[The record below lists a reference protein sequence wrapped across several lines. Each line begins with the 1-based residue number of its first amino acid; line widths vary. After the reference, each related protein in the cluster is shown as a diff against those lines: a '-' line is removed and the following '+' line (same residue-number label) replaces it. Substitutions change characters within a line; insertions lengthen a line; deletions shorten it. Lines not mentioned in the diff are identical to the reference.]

1 MHRARGQDPP
11 RADQRSSSGGRMTS
25 QLLAQLAIFVISAFL
40 GFELI
45 SRVPNLLHTPLMSA
59 TNAIHGI
66 VLVGAIIAL
75 ASASDG
81 FTATVGLIAVVFGAM
96 NVVGGFWVT
105 TRMLGMFG
113 PPKKRV
119 KKREEWPLQV
129 APFLA
134 YLAAAALF
142 IYGIRRLRTPETAR
156 SGNTLAAV
164 GMVIAL
170 VATIFVADIDR
181 VLGALEIG
189 AGVLVGS
196 MIGAVAAQRVQ
207 MTAMPQMVAAFNG
220 VGGAAAALVAVSEF
234 YRVEALG
241 VVQETLV
248 SAITVLLSVIIG
260 TISFSGS
267 IIAFVK
273 LQELALGGSVTFPL
287 QQVVNALIALSILLL
302 SANIVAD
309 GAILPFLSPLAS
321 LYVILGAALLLGV
334 LFVIP
339 IGGAGMSIVISLLN
353 AFTGLAA
360 AASGFVL
367 SNYALIISGTLV
379 GASGTILTRLM
390 SGALGRP
397 LGKIIF
403 AGIAASGTSS
413 GGQQQDREVNDASA
427 SEVGEYLAD
436 DAEKVIVVPGYGLA
450 VAQAQQAMRDLVE
463 TLESE
468 GKEVLFGI
476 HPVAGRMPG
485 HMNVLLTEVGIPY
498 EKLYDLEDI
507 NPEFEETDAAIIVG
521 ANDVV
526 NPAANDPEQDSPISG
541 MPILNVEAADRVIFI
556 KRSLSPGFAGVDNPL
571 FYDTEKTMMLFSDAK
586 QGLQDLNEA
595 VKNG

>member
-1 MHRARGQDPP
+1 M
-11 RADQRSSSGGRMTS
+11 
-25 QLLAQLAIFVISAFL
+25 
-40 GFELI
+40 
-45 SRVPNLLHTPLMSA
+45 
-59 TNAIHGI
+59 
-66 VLVGAIIAL
+66 
-75 ASASDG
+75 
-81 FTATVGLIAVVFGAM
+81 
-96 NVVGGFWVT
+96 
-105 TRMLGMFG
+105 
-113 PPKKRV
+113 
-119 KKREEWPLQV
+119 QV

-156 SGNTLAAV
+156 SGNTLAAL

-170 VATIFVADIDR
+170 IATIFVADIDK
-181 VLGALEIG
+181 VLSAAEIG

-196 MIGAVAAQRVQ
+196 VLGAVAAQRVH

-220 VGGAAAALVAVSEF
+220 VGGGAAALVAVSEF

-241 VVQETLV
+241 QGQETLF
-248 SAITVLLSVIIG
+248 SAIAVLLSVIIG
-260 TISFSGS
+260 TVSFAGS
-267 IIAFVK
+267 IIAFSK
-273 LQELALGGSVTFPL
+273 LQELALTGSVTFPL
-287 QQVVNALIALSILLL
+287 QQVVNAAIFLGILLL
-302 SANIVAD
+302 SANILAGGLV
-309 GAILPFLSPLAS
+309 LSPLVS
-321 LYVILGAALLLGV
+321 LYLILGASLLLGV
-334 LFVIP
+334 LIVIP
-339 IGGAGMSIVISLLN
+339 LGGADMPIVISQLN

-379 GASGTILTRLM
+379 GASGPILTRLM

-403 AGIAASGTSS
+403 AGIAASG
-413 GGQQQDREVNDASA
+413 GGGSEQQEDREVNDASA
-427 SEVGEYLAD
+427 GEVGEYLAD
-436 DAEKVIVVPGYGLA
+436 EAEKVVIVPGYGLA
-450 VAQAQQAMRDLVE
+450 VAQAQKAMRDLVE

-507 NPEFEETDAAIIVG
+507 NPEFDDADAAIIVG

-526 NPAANDPEQDSPISG
+526 NPSANDPEVESPISG
-541 MPILNVEAADRVIFI
+541 MPVLTVENAEHVIFI

-586 QGLQDLNEA
+586 QGLQDLNET

>member
-1 MHRARGQDPP
+1 
-11 RADQRSSSGGRMTS
+11 
-25 QLLAQLAIFVISAFL
+25 
-40 GFELI
+40 
-45 SRVPNLLHTPLMSA
+45 
-59 TNAIHGI
+59 
-66 VLVGAIIAL
+66 
-75 ASASDG
+75 
-81 FTATVGLIAVVFGAM
+81 
-96 NVVGGFWVT
+96 
-105 TRMLGMFG
+105 
-113 PPKKRV
+113 
-119 KKREEWPLQV
+119 LQV

-134 YLAAAALF
+134 YLVAAALF

-170 VATIFVADIDR
+170 IATVFVADIDN
-181 VLGALEIG
+181 VLSVGEISVGVLIG
-189 AGVLVGS
+189 AV
-196 MIGAVAAQRVQ
+196 IGAVAAQRVQ

-220 VGGAAAALVAVSEF
+220 VGGGAAALIAVSEF

-241 VVQETLV
+241 QGQETLV
-248 SAITVLLSVIIG
+248 AAIAVLLSVIIG
-260 TISFSGS
+260 TVSFAGS
-267 IIAFVK
+267 IIAFTK
-273 LQELALGGSVTFPL
+273 LQELALTGSVTFPL
-287 QQVVNALIALSILLL
+287 QQVVNAAIFLGILLL
-302 SANIVAD
+302 SANILAGGLV
-309 GAILPFLSPLAS
+309 LSPLVS
-321 LYVILGAALLLGV
+321 LYAILGASLLLGV

-339 IGGAGMSIVISLLN
+339 IGGADMPIVISLLN

-413 GGQQQDREVNDASA
+413 GGEQEDREVNDASA

-436 DAEKVIVVPGYGLA
+436 DVEKVIIVPGYGLA

-498 EKLYDLEDI
+498 DKLYDLEDI
-507 NPEFEETDAAIIVG
+507 NPEFEDADAAIIVG

-526 NPAANDPEQDSPISG
+526 NPSAGDPEVESPISG
-541 MPILNVEAADRVIFI
+541 MPVLTVENAEHVIFI

>member
-1 MHRARGQDPP
+1 LSVGQ
-11 RADQRSSSGGRMTS
+11 
-25 QLLAQLAIFVISAFL
+25 ISI
-40 GFELI
+40 G
-45 SRVPNLLHTPLMSA
+45 
-59 TNAIHGI
+59 
-66 VLVGAIIAL
+66 VLVGA
-75 ASASDG
+75 
-81 FTATVGLIAVVFGAM
+81 VV
-96 NVVGGFWVT
+96 
-105 TRMLGMFG
+105 
-113 PPKKRV
+113 
-119 KKREEWPLQV
+119 
-129 APFLA
+129 
-134 YLAAAALF
+134 
-142 IYGIRRLRTPETAR
+142 
-156 SGNTLAAV
+156 
-164 GMVIAL
+164 
-170 VATIFVADIDR
+170 
-181 VLGALEIG
+181 
-189 AGVLVGS
+189 
-196 MIGAVAAQRVQ
+196 GAVAAQRVQ

-220 VGGAAAALVAVSEF
+220 VGGGAAALIAVSEF

-241 VVQETLV
+241 QGQETLV
-248 SAITVLLSVIIG
+248 ASIAVLLSVVIG
-260 TISFSGS
+260 TVSFAGS
-267 IIAFVK
+267 IIAFTK
-273 LQELALGGSVTFPL
+273 LQELALTGSVTFPL
-287 QQVVNALIALSILLL
+287 QQVVNAAIFLVILLL
-302 SANIVAD
+302 SANI
-309 GAILPFLSPLAS
+309 LAGGIVFSSLVS
-321 LYVILGAALLLGV
+321 LYLILGAALLLGV

-339 IGGAGMSIVISLLN
+339 IGGADMPIVISLLN

-360 AASGFVL
+360 AASGFVLSNYALIISGTLVGASGFVL

-413 GGQQQDREVNDASA
+413 GGQQEDREVNDTSA
-427 SEVGEYLAD
+427 SEVGGYLAD
-436 DAEKVIVVPGYGLA
+436 DAEKVIIVPGYGLA

-498 EKLYDLEDI
+498 DKLYDLEDI
-507 NPEFEETDAAIIVG
+507 NPEFDDADAAIIVG

-526 NPAANDPEQDSPISG
+526 NPSANDPEVESPISG
-541 MPILNVEAADRVIFI
+541 MPVLTVENADHVIFI

>member
-1 MHRARGQDPP
+1 
-11 RADQRSSSGGRMTS
+11 
-25 QLLAQLAIFVISAFL
+25 
-40 GFELI
+40 
-45 SRVPNLLHTPLMSA
+45 
-59 TNAIHGI
+59 
-66 VLVGAIIAL
+66 
-75 ASASDG
+75 
-81 FTATVGLIAVVFGAM
+81 
-96 NVVGGFWVT
+96 
-105 TRMLGMFG
+105 
-113 PPKKRV
+113 
-119 KKREEWPLQV
+119 LQV
-129 APFLA
+129 APFIA

-156 SGNTLAAV
+156 SGNTLAAI

-170 VATIFVADIDR
+170 IATIFVADIDE
-181 VLGALEIG
+181 VLSAGEIG
-189 AGVLVGS
+189 VGVLVGS
-196 MIGAVAAQRVQ
+196 VIGAVAAQRVQ

-220 VGGAAAALVAVSEF
+220 VGGGAAALVAVSEF

-241 VVQETLV
+241 QGQETLV
-248 SAITVLLSVIIG
+248 SAIAVLLSVVIG
-260 TISFSGS
+260 TVSFSGS
-267 IIAFVK
+267 IIAFTK
-273 LQELALGGSVTFPL
+273 LQELALTGSVTFPL
-287 QQVVNALIALSILLL
+287 QQVVNAAIFLGILLL
-302 SANIVAD
+302 SANILTGGLV
-309 GAILPFLSPLAS
+309 LSPLVS
-321 LYVILGAALLLGV
+321 LYLILGASLLLGV

-339 IGGAGMSIVISLLN
+339 IGGADMPIVISLLN

-379 GASGTILTRLM
+379 GASGTVLTRLM

-403 AGIAASGTSS
+403 AGIAASGSSS
-413 GGQQQDREVNDASA
+413 GGQQEDREVNDASA
-427 SEVGEYLAD
+427 EEVGEYLAD
-436 DAEKVIVVPGYGLA
+436 EAEKVVIVPGYGLA

-507 NPEFEETDAAIIVG
+507 NPEFDDADAAIIVG

-526 NPAANDPEQDSPISG
+526 NPSAGDPEVESPISG
-541 MPILNVEAADRVIFI
+541 MPVLTVENAEHVIFI

-571 FYDTEKTMMLFSDAK
+571 FYDTDKTMMLFSDAK

>member
-1 MHRARGQDPP
+1 
-11 RADQRSSSGGRMTS
+11 
-25 QLLAQLAIFVISAFL
+25 
-40 GFELI
+40 
-45 SRVPNLLHTPLMSA
+45 
-59 TNAIHGI
+59 
-66 VLVGAIIAL
+66 
-75 ASASDG
+75 
-81 FTATVGLIAVVFGAM
+81 
-96 NVVGGFWVT
+96 
-105 TRMLGMFG
+105 
-113 PPKKRV
+113 
-119 KKREEWPLQV
+119 LQV

-170 VATIFVADIDR
+170 VATIFVADIDK
-181 VLGALEIG
+181 VLSAAQIG

-196 MIGAVAAQRVQ
+196 VLGAVAAQRVQ

-220 VGGAAAALVAVSEF
+220 VGGGAAALVAVSEF

-241 VVQETLV
+241 QGHETLV
-248 SAITVLLSVIIG
+248 SAVAVLFSVIIG
-260 TISFSGS
+260 TISFAGS
-267 IIAFVK
+267 IIAFIK
-273 LQELALGGSVTFPL
+273 LQELALTGSVTFPL
-287 QQVVNALIALSILLL
+287 QQVVNAAIFLGILLL
-302 SANIVAD
+302 SANILAGGLV
-309 GAILPFLSPLAS
+309 LSPLVS
-321 LYVILGAALLLGV
+321 LYLILGASLLLGV

-339 IGGAGMSIVISLLN
+339 IGGADMPIVISLLN

-403 AGIAASGTSS
+403 AGIAAAGSS
-413 GGQQQDREVNDASA
+413 STEQQEDREVNDRSA
-427 SEVGEYLAD
+427 GEVGEYLAD
-436 DAEKVIVVPGYGLA
+436 EAQKVVVVPGYGLA

-507 NPEFEETDAAIIVG
+507 NPEFDDADAAIIVG

-526 NPAANDPEQDSPISG
+526 NPSANDPEVESPISG
-541 MPILNVEAADRVIFI
+541 MPVLNVENAEHVIFI

>member
-1 MHRARGQDPP
+1 
-11 RADQRSSSGGRMTS
+11 
-25 QLLAQLAIFVISAFL
+25 
-40 GFELI
+40 
-45 SRVPNLLHTPLMSA
+45 
-59 TNAIHGI
+59 
-66 VLVGAIIAL
+66 
-75 ASASDG
+75 
-81 FTATVGLIAVVFGAM
+81 
-96 NVVGGFWVT
+96 
-105 TRMLGMFG
+105 
-113 PPKKRV
+113 
-119 KKREEWPLQV
+119 LQV

-156 SGNTLAAV
+156 SGNTLAAI

-170 VATIFVADIDR
+170 IATIFVADIDQ
-181 VLGALEIG
+181 VLSAGEIVG
-189 AGVLVGS
+189 GVLVGS
-196 MIGAVAAQRVQ
+196 VVGAVAAQRVH

-220 VGGAAAALVAVSEF
+220 VGGGAAALIAVSEF

-241 VVQETLV
+241 QGQETLV
-248 SAITVLLSVIIG
+248 SSIAVLFSVIIG
-260 TISFSGS
+260 TVSFAGS
-267 IIAFVK
+267 IIAFTK
-273 LQELALGGSVTFPL
+273 LQELALTGSVTFPL
-287 QQVVNALIALSILLL
+287 QQVVNAAIFLGILLL
-302 SANIVAD
+302 SANILAGGLV
-309 GAILPFLSPLAS
+309 LSPLVS
-321 LYVILGAALLLGV
+321 LYLILGAALLLGV

-339 IGGAGMSIVISLLN
+339 IGGADMPIVISLLN

-403 AGIAASGTSS
+403 AGIAATGSSS
-413 GGQQQDREVNDASA
+413 GEQQEEREVNDASA
-427 SEVGEYLAD
+427 SEVGEYLAAE
-436 DAEKVIVVPGYGLA
+436 AEKVVIVPGYGLA

-507 NPEFEETDAAIIVG
+507 NPEFDDADAAIIVG

-526 NPAANDPEQDSPISG
+526 NPSANDPEVESPISG
-541 MPILNVEAADRVIFI
+541 MPVLTVENAEHVIFI

-571 FYDTEKTMMLFSDAK
+571 FYDTKKTMMLFSDAK

-595 VKNG
+595 VKNS

>member
-1 MHRARGQDPP
+1 
-11 RADQRSSSGGRMTS
+11 
-25 QLLAQLAIFVISAFL
+25 
-40 GFELI
+40 
-45 SRVPNLLHTPLMSA
+45 
-59 TNAIHGI
+59 
-66 VLVGAIIAL
+66 
-75 ASASDG
+75 
-81 FTATVGLIAVVFGAM
+81 
-96 NVVGGFWVT
+96 
-105 TRMLGMFG
+105 
-113 PPKKRV
+113 
-119 KKREEWPLQV
+119 LQV

-156 SGNTLAAV
+156 SGNTIAAI

-170 VATIFVADIDR
+170 IATIFVADIDR
-181 VLGALEIG
+181 VLSAAEIG

-196 MIGAVAAQRVQ
+196 VLGAVAAQRVH

-220 VGGAAAALVAVSEF
+220 VGGGAAALVAVSEF

-241 VVQETLV
+241 QGHETLV
-248 SAITVLLSVIIG
+248 SAVTVLLSVIIG
-260 TISFSGS
+260 TVSFAGS
-267 IIAFVK
+267 IIAFIK
-273 LQELALGGSVTFPL
+273 LQELALTGSVTFPL
-287 QQVVNALIALSILLL
+287 QQVVNAAIFIGILLL
-302 SANIVAD
+302 SANILAGGLV
-309 GAILPFLSPLAS
+309 LSPLVS
-321 LYVILGAALLLGV
+321 LYLILGASLLLGV

-339 IGGAGMSIVISLLN
+339 IGGADMPIVISLLN

-403 AGIAASGTSS
+403 AGIAASG
-413 GGQQQDREVNDASA
+413 GGGSELQEDREVNDASA
-427 SEVGEYLAD
+427 EEVGEYLAD
-436 DAEKVIVVPGYGLA
+436 EAEKVVIVPGYGLA

-507 NPEFEETDAAIIVG
+507 NPEFDDADAAIIVG

-526 NPAANDPEQDSPISG
+526 NPSANDPEVQSPISG
-541 MPILNVEAADRVIFI
+541 MPVLTVENAKHVIFI

-586 QGLQDLNEA
+586 HGLQNLNEA
-595 VKNG
+595 VKKG

>member
-1 MHRARGQDPP
+1 
-11 RADQRSSSGGRMTS
+11 
-25 QLLAQLAIFVISAFL
+25 
-40 GFELI
+40 
-45 SRVPNLLHTPLMSA
+45 
-59 TNAIHGI
+59 
-66 VLVGAIIAL
+66 
-75 ASASDG
+75 
-81 FTATVGLIAVVFGAM
+81 
-96 NVVGGFWVT
+96 
-105 TRMLGMFG
+105 
-113 PPKKRV
+113 
-119 KKREEWPLQV
+119 LQV
-129 APFLA
+129 APFIA

-170 VATIFVADIDR
+170 VATVFVADIDN
-181 VLGALEIG
+181 VLSVGQISV
-189 AGVLVGS
+189 GVVVGS
-196 MIGAVAAQRVQ
+196 VIGAVAAQRVQ

-220 VGGAAAALVAVSEF
+220 VGGGAAALVAVSEF

-241 VVQETLV
+241 QGQETLV
-248 SAITVLLSVIIG
+248 SAIAVLLSVVIG
-260 TISFSGS
+260 TVSFSGS
-267 IIAFVK
+267 IIAFTK
-273 LQELALGGSVTFPL
+273 LQELALTGSVTFPL
-287 QQVVNALIALSILLL
+287 QQVVNAAIFLGILLL
-302 SANIVAD
+302 SANILTGGLV
-309 GAILPFLSPLAS
+309 LSPLVS
-321 LYVILGAALLLGV
+321 LYLILGASLLLGI

-339 IGGAGMSIVISLLN
+339 IGGADMPIVISLLN

-379 GASGTILTRLM
+379 GASGTVLTRLM

-403 AGIAASGTSS
+403 AGIAASGSSS
-413 GGQQQDREVNDASA
+413 GGQQEDREVNDASA
-427 SEVGEYLAD
+427 EEVGEYLAD
-436 DAEKVIVVPGYGLA
+436 EAEKVVIVPGYGLA

-507 NPEFEETDAAIIVG
+507 NPEFDDADAAIIVG

-526 NPAANDPEQDSPISG
+526 NPSAGDPEVESPISG
-541 MPILNVEAADRVIFI
+541 MPVLTVENAEHVIFI

-571 FYDTEKTMMLFSDAK
+571 FYDTDKTMMLFSDAK

>member
-1 MHRARGQDPP
+1 M
-11 RADQRSSSGGRMTS
+11 
-25 QLLAQLAIFVISAFL
+25 L
-40 GFELI
+40 
-45 SRVPNLLHTPLMSA
+45 
-59 TNAIHGI
+59 
-66 VLVGAIIAL
+66 
-75 ASASDG
+75 
-81 FTATVGLIAVVFGAM
+81 VFG
-96 NVVGGFWVT
+96 
-105 TRMLGMFG
+105 
-113 PPKKRV
+113 
-119 KKREEWPLQV
+119 
-129 APFLA
+129 FLT

-142 IYGIRRLRTPETAR
+142 IVGIRRLRTPETAR

-170 VATIFVADIDR
+170 VATIFVSDIDE
-181 VLGALEIG
+181 ALSAVEIG
-189 AGVLVGS
+189 GGVLVGS
-196 MIGAVAAQRVQ
+196 LIGAVAAQRVQ

-241 VVQETLV
+241 IGSETVVSV
-248 SAITVLLSVIIG
+248 IAVLLSVVIG
-260 TISFSGS
+260 TVSFAGS
-267 IIAFVK
+267 IIAFTK
-273 LQELALGGSVTFPL
+273 LQELALTGSVTFPL
-287 QQVVNALIALSILLL
+287 QQIVNALIALGILLL
-302 SANIVAD
+302 AVNIAAG
-309 GAILPFLSPLAS
+309 GAIVPFLPPLAS
-321 LYVILGAALLLGV
+321 LFVILALALLLGV

-339 IGGAGMSIVISLLN
+339 IGGADMPIVISLLN

-379 GASGTILTRLM
+379 GASGTILTQNM

-403 AGIAASGTSS
+403 AGVTASG
-413 GGQQQDREVNDASA
+413 GGDSEDGEEREVHDASA
-427 SEVGEYLAD
+427 EEVGQYLTEES
-436 DAEKVIVVPGYGLA
+436 EKVIIVPGYGLA
-450 VAQAQQAMRDLVE
+450 VAQAQQAMRELVE
-463 TLESE
+463 ALEGE

-485 HMNVLLTEVGIPY
+485 HMNVLLTEAGIPY

-507 NPEFEETDAAIIVG
+507 NPEFEEADAAIIAG

-526 NPAANDPEQDSPISG
+526 NPSANDPEKESPISG
-541 MPILNVEAADRVIFI
+541 MPVLAVENSGRVIFV

-586 QGLQDLNEA
+586 QGLQDITEA
-595 VKNG
+595 VKNS

>member
-1 MHRARGQDPP
+1 M
-11 RADQRSSSGGRMTS
+11 
-25 QLLAQLAIFVISAFL
+25 
-40 GFELI
+40 
-45 SRVPNLLHTPLMSA
+45 
-59 TNAIHGI
+59 
-66 VLVGAIIAL
+66 
-75 ASASDG
+75 
-81 FTATVGLIAVVFGAM
+81 
-96 NVVGGFWVT
+96 
-105 TRMLGMFG
+105 
-113 PPKKRV
+113 
-119 KKREEWPLQV
+119 QV

-170 VATIFVADIDR
+170 IATVFVADIDQ
-181 VLGALEIG
+181 VLSAGEIVG
-189 AGVLVGS
+189 GVLVGS
-196 MIGAVAAQRVQ
+196 VVGAVAAQRVQ

-220 VGGAAAALVAVSEF
+220 VGGGAAALVAVSEF

-241 VVQETLV
+241 QGQETLV
-248 SAITVLLSVIIG
+248 SAIAVLFSVIIG
-260 TISFSGS
+260 TVSFAGS
-267 IIAFVK
+267 IIAFTK
-273 LQELALGGSVTFPL
+273 LQELALTGSVTFPL
-287 QQVVNALIALSILLL
+287 QQVVNAAIFLGILLL
-302 SANIVAD
+302 SANILSGGLV
-309 GAILPFLSPLAS
+309 LSPLVS
-321 LYVILGAALLLGV
+321 LYLILGASLLLGV

-339 IGGAGMSIVISLLN
+339 IGGADMPIVISLLN

-403 AGIAASGTSS
+403 AGIAAAGSS
-413 GGQQQDREVNDASA
+413 SSEQQEDREVNDASA

-436 DAEKVIVVPGYGLA
+436 EAEKVVIVPGYGLA

-507 NPEFEETDAAIIVG
+507 NPEFDDADAAIIVG

-526 NPAANDPEQDSPISG
+526 NPSANDPEVESPISG
-541 MPILNVEAADRVIFI
+541 MPVLTVENAEHVIFI

>member
-1 MHRARGQDPP
+1 
-11 RADQRSSSGGRMTS
+11 
-25 QLLAQLAIFVISAFL
+25 
-40 GFELI
+40 
-45 SRVPNLLHTPLMSA
+45 
-59 TNAIHGI
+59 
-66 VLVGAIIAL
+66 
-75 ASASDG
+75 
-81 FTATVGLIAVVFGAM
+81 
-96 NVVGGFWVT
+96 
-105 TRMLGMFG
+105 
-113 PPKKRV
+113 
-119 KKREEWPLQV
+119 LQV

-156 SGNTLAAV
+156 SGNTLAAI

-170 VATIFVADIDR
+170 IATIFAADIDQ
-181 VLGALEIG
+181 VLSAGEIVG
-189 AGVLVGS
+189 GVLVGS
-196 MIGAVAAQRVQ
+196 VIGAVAAQRVH

-220 VGGAAAALVAVSEF
+220 VGGGAAALVAVSEF
-234 YRVEALG
+234 YQVEALG
-241 VVQETLV
+241 QGQETLV
-248 SAITVLLSVIIG
+248 SSLAVLLSVVIG
-260 TISFSGS
+260 TVSFAGS
-267 IIAFVK
+267 IIAFTK
-273 LQELALGGSVTFPL
+273 LQELALTGSVTFPL
-287 QQVVNALIALSILLL
+287 QQVVNAAIFLGILLL
-302 SANIVAD
+302 SANILAGGLV
-309 GAILPFLSPLAS
+309 LSPLVS
-321 LYVILGAALLLGV
+321 LYLILGASLLLGV

-339 IGGAGMSIVISLLN
+339 IGGADMPIVISLLN

-413 GGQQQDREVNDASA
+413 GGQQEEREVNDASA
-427 SEVGEYLAD
+427 EEVGEYLAD
-436 DAEKVIVVPGYGLA
+436 EAEKVVIVPGYGLA

-507 NPEFEETDAAIIVG
+507 NPEFDDADAAIIVG

-526 NPAANDPEQDSPISG
+526 NPSAGDPEVESPISG
-541 MPILNVEAADRVIFI
+541 MPVLTVENAEHVIFI

-571 FYDTEKTMMLFSDAK
+571 FYDTDKTMMLFSDAK

>member
-1 MHRARGQDPP
+1 
-11 RADQRSSSGGRMTS
+11 
-25 QLLAQLAIFVISAFL
+25 
-40 GFELI
+40 
-45 SRVPNLLHTPLMSA
+45 
-59 TNAIHGI
+59 
-66 VLVGAIIAL
+66 
-75 ASASDG
+75 
-81 FTATVGLIAVVFGAM
+81 
-96 NVVGGFWVT
+96 
-105 TRMLGMFG
+105 
-113 PPKKRV
+113 
-119 KKREEWPLQV
+119 
-129 APFLA
+129 LA

-170 VATIFVADIDR
+170 VATIFVADIDK
-181 VLGALEIG
+181 VLSAAQIG

-196 MIGAVAAQRVQ
+196 VLGAVAAQRVH

-220 VGGAAAALVAVSEF
+220 VGGGAAALVAVSEF

-241 VVQETLV
+241 QGHEMLV
-248 SAITVLLSVIIG
+248 SAVAVLLSVIIG
-260 TISFSGS
+260 TISFAGS
-267 IIAFVK
+267 IIAFIK
-273 LQELALGGSVTFPL
+273 LQELALTGSVTFPL
-287 QQVVNALIALSILLL
+287 QQVVNAAIFLGILLL
-302 SANIVAD
+302 SANILAGGLV
-309 GAILPFLSPLAS
+309 LSPLVS
-321 LYVILGAALLLGV
+321 LYLILGASLLLGV

-339 IGGAGMSIVISLLN
+339 IGGADMPIVISLLN

-403 AGIAASGTSS
+403 AGIAAAGSS
-413 GGQQQDREVNDASA
+413 STEQQEDREVNDRSA
-427 SEVGEYLAD
+427 GEVGEYLAD
-436 DAEKVIVVPGYGLA
+436 EAQKVVIVPGYGLA

-507 NPEFEETDAAIIVG
+507 NPEFEDADAAIIVG

-526 NPAANDPEQDSPISG
+526 NPSANDPEVESPISG
-541 MPILNVEAADRVIFI
+541 MPVLTVENAEHVIFI

>member
-1 MHRARGQDPP
+1 
-11 RADQRSSSGGRMTS
+11 
-25 QLLAQLAIFVISAFL
+25 
-40 GFELI
+40 
-45 SRVPNLLHTPLMSA
+45 
-59 TNAIHGI
+59 
-66 VLVGAIIAL
+66 
-75 ASASDG
+75 
-81 FTATVGLIAVVFGAM
+81 
-96 NVVGGFWVT
+96 
-105 TRMLGMFG
+105 
-113 PPKKRV
+113 
-119 KKREEWPLQV
+119 LQV
-129 APFLA
+129 APFIA

-164 GMVIAL
+164 GMAIAL
-170 VATIFVADIDR
+170 IATIFVADIDN
-181 VLGALEIG
+181 VLSVGQISV
-189 AGVLVGS
+189 GVLIGS
-196 MIGAVAAQRVQ
+196 VLGAVAAQRVQ

-220 VGGAAAALVAVSEF
+220 VGGGAAALVAVSEF

-241 VVQETLV
+241 QGHETLV
-248 SAITVLLSVIIG
+248 SATAVLLSVIIG
-260 TISFSGS
+260 TVSFAGS
-267 IIAFVK
+267 TIAFIK
-273 LQELALGGSVTFPL
+273 LQELALTGSVTFPL
-287 QQVVNALIALSILLL
+287 QQVVNAAIFLCILLL
-302 SANIVAD
+302 SVNILAGGLV
-309 GAILPFLSPLAS
+309 LSPLVS
-321 LYVILGAALLLGV
+321 LYLILGASLLLGV

-339 IGGAGMSIVISLLN
+339 IGGADMPIVISLLN

-403 AGIAASGTSS
+403 AGIAAAETSS
-413 GGQQQDREVNDASA
+413 GGQQEDREVNDKSA
-427 SEVGEYLAD
+427 GEVGEYLAD
-436 DAEKVIVVPGYGLA
+436 DAEKVIIVPGYGLA

-507 NPEFEETDAAIIVG
+507 NPEFDDADAAIIVG

-526 NPAANDPEQDSPISG
+526 NPSANDPEVESPISG
-541 MPILNVEAADRVIFI
+541 MPVLTVENAEHVIFI

>member
-1 MHRARGQDPP
+1 
-11 RADQRSSSGGRMTS
+11 
-25 QLLAQLAIFVISAFL
+25 
-40 GFELI
+40 
-45 SRVPNLLHTPLMSA
+45 
-59 TNAIHGI
+59 
-66 VLVGAIIAL
+66 
-75 ASASDG
+75 
-81 FTATVGLIAVVFGAM
+81 
-96 NVVGGFWVT
+96 
-105 TRMLGMFG
+105 
-113 PPKKRV
+113 
-119 KKREEWPLQV
+119 LQV
-129 APFLA
+129 APFIA

-142 IYGIRRLRTPETAR
+142 IYGIRRLRKPETAR

-164 GMVIAL
+164 GMAIAL
-170 VATIFVADIDR
+170 IATIFVADIDN
-181 VLGALEIG
+181 VLSVGQISV
-189 AGVLVGS
+189 GVLIGS
-196 MIGAVAAQRVQ
+196 VIGAVAAQRVQ

-220 VGGAAAALVAVSEF
+220 VGGGAAALVAVSEF

-241 VVQETLV
+241 HGQETLV
-248 SAITVLLSVIIG
+248 SAIAVLLSVIIG
-260 TISFSGS
+260 TVSFAGS
-267 IIAFVK
+267 TIAFIK
-273 LQELALGGSVTFPL
+273 LQELALTGSVTFPL
-287 QQVVNALIALSILLL
+287 QQVVNAAIFLSILLL
-302 SANIVAD
+302 SANILAGGLV
-309 GAILPFLSPLAS
+309 LSPLVS
-321 LYVILGAALLLGV
+321 LYLILGASLLLGV

-339 IGGAGMSIVISLLN
+339 IGGADMPIVISLLN

-403 AGIAASGTSS
+403 AGIAAAGTSS
-413 GGQQQDREVNDASA
+413 GGQQEDREVNDASA
-427 SEVGEYLAD
+427 GDVGEYLAD
-436 DAEKVIVVPGYGLA
+436 DAEKVIIVPGYGLA
-450 VAQAQQAMRDLVE
+450 VAQAQQALRDLVE

-507 NPEFEETDAAIIVG
+507 NPEFDDADAAIIVG

-526 NPAANDPEQDSPISG
+526 NPSANDPEVESPISG
-541 MPILNVEAADRVIFI
+541 MPVLTVENAEHVIFI

-595 VKNG
+595 VKNS

>member
-1 MHRARGQDPP
+1 
-11 RADQRSSSGGRMTS
+11 
-25 QLLAQLAIFVISAFL
+25 
-40 GFELI
+40 
-45 SRVPNLLHTPLMSA
+45 
-59 TNAIHGI
+59 
-66 VLVGAIIAL
+66 
-75 ASASDG
+75 
-81 FTATVGLIAVVFGAM
+81 
-96 NVVGGFWVT
+96 
-105 TRMLGMFG
+105 
-113 PPKKRV
+113 
-119 KKREEWPLQV
+119 LQV
-129 APFLA
+129 APFIA

-156 SGNTLAAV
+156 SGNTLAAI

-170 VATIFVADIDR
+170 IATIFVADIDE
-181 VLGALEIG
+181 VLSAGEIG
-189 AGVLVGS
+189 VGVLVGS
-196 MIGAVAAQRVQ
+196 VIGAVAAQRVQ

-220 VGGAAAALVAVSEF
+220 VGGGAAALVAVSEF

-241 VVQETLV
+241 QGQETLV
-248 SAITVLLSVIIG
+248 SAIAVLLSVIIG
-260 TISFSGS
+260 TVSFAGS
-267 IIAFVK
+267 IIAFTK
-273 LQELALGGSVTFPL
+273 LQELALTGSVTFPL
-287 QQVVNALIALSILLL
+287 QQVVNAAIFLGILLL
-302 SANIVAD
+302 SANILAGGLV
-309 GAILPFLSPLAS
+309 LSPLVS
-321 LYVILGAALLLGV
+321 LYLILGASLLLGV

-339 IGGAGMSIVISLLN
+339 IGGADMPIVISLLN

-379 GASGTILTRLM
+379 GASGTVLTRLM

-403 AGIAASGTSS
+403 AGIAASGGGSS
-413 GGQQQDREVNDASA
+413 EQQEDREVNDASA
-427 SEVGEYLAD
+427 EEVGEYLAD
-436 DAEKVIVVPGYGLA
+436 EAEKVVIVPGYGLA

-507 NPEFEETDAAIIVG
+507 NPEFEDADAAIIVG

-526 NPAANDPEQDSPISG
+526 NPSAGDPEVESPISG
-541 MPILNVEAADRVIFI
+541 MPVLTVENAEHVIFI

-571 FYDTEKTMMLFSDAK
+571 FYDTDKTMMLFSDAK

>member
-1 MHRARGQDPP
+1 M
-11 RADQRSSSGGRMTS
+11 
-25 QLLAQLAIFVISAFL
+25 QLW
-40 GFELI
+40 
-45 SRVPNLLHTPLMSA
+45 T
-59 TNAIHGI
+59 
-66 VLVGAIIAL
+66 
-75 ASASDG
+75 
-81 FTATVGLIAVVFGAM
+81 
-96 NVVGGFWVT
+96 
-105 TRMLGMFG
+105 
-113 PPKKRV
+113 
-119 KKREEWPLQV
+119 
-129 APFLA
+129 FLA
-134 YLAAAALF
+134 YLVAAALF
-142 IYGIRRLRTPETAR
+142 ITGIRRLRRPETAR
-156 SGNTLAAV
+156 SGNTIAAV

-170 VATIFVADIDR
+170 LATIFVADIDET
-181 VLGALEIG
+181 LGAVEIG

-196 MIGAVAAQRVQ
+196 VIGAVAAQRVQ

-220 VGGAAAALVAVSEF
+220 VGGAAAALVAASEF

-241 VVQETLV
+241 VGEESLV
-248 SAITVLLSVIIG
+248 SAVTVLLSVVIG

-339 IGGAGMSIVISLLN
+339 IGGADMPIVISLLN

-360 AASGFVL
+360 ASSGFVL
-367 SNYALIISGTLV
+367 DNYALIISGTLV
-379 GASGTILTRLM
+379 GASGTILTQNM

-403 AGIAASGTSS
+403 AGIAASGTSQ
-413 GGQQQDREVNDASA
+413 GGEREDKEVHDASA
-427 SEVGEYLAD
+427 DEVGGFLAD
-436 DAEKVIVVPGYGLA
+436 EAEKIVIVPGYGLA
-450 VAQAQQAMRDLVE
+450 VAQAQGAMHELME
-463 TLESE
+463 ALESR

-485 HMNVLLTEVGIPY
+485 HMNVLLTEAGIPY
-498 EKLYDLEDI
+498 DKLYDLEDI
-507 NPEFEETDAAIIVG
+507 NPELEDTDAAIIVG

-541 MPILNVEAADRVIFI
+541 MPILNVEAAERVIFI

-571 FYDTEKTMMLFSDAK
+571 FYETDKTMMHFSDAK
-586 QGLQDLNEA
+586 QGLQDVTSALRNS
-595 VKNG
+595 

>member
-1 MHRARGQDPP
+1 M
-11 RADQRSSSGGRMTS
+11 
-25 QLLAQLAIFVISAFL
+25 
-40 GFELI
+40 
-45 SRVPNLLHTPLMSA
+45 
-59 TNAIHGI
+59 
-66 VLVGAIIAL
+66 
-75 ASASDG
+75 
-81 FTATVGLIAVVFGAM
+81 
-96 NVVGGFWVT
+96 
-105 TRMLGMFG
+105 
-113 PPKKRV
+113 
-119 KKREEWPLQV
+119 QV
-129 APFLA
+129 APFIA

-164 GMVIAL
+164 GMAIAL
-170 VATIFVADIDR
+170 IATIFVADIDN
-181 VLGALEIG
+181 VLSVGQISV
-189 AGVLVGS
+189 GVLIGS
-196 MIGAVAAQRVQ
+196 VLGAVAAQRVQ

-220 VGGAAAALVAVSEF
+220 VGGGAAALVAVSEF

-241 VVQETLV
+241 QGQETLV
-248 SAITVLLSVIIG
+248 SAVAVLLSVIIG
-260 TISFSGS
+260 TVSFAGS
-267 IIAFVK
+267 IIAFIK
-273 LQELALGGSVTFPL
+273 LQELALTGSVTFPL
-287 QQVVNALIALSILLL
+287 QQVVNAAIFLGILLL
-302 SANIVAD
+302 SANILA
-309 GAILPFLSPLAS
+309 GGLLLSPLVS
-321 LYVILGAALLLGV
+321 LYLILGASLLLGV

-339 IGGAGMSIVISLLN
+339 IGGADMPIVISLLN

-403 AGIAASGTSS
+403 AGIAASG
-413 GGQQQDREVNDASA
+413 GGGSEQQEDREVNDASA
-427 SEVGEYLAD
+427 GEVGEYLAD
-436 DAEKVIVVPGYGLA
+436 EAEKVVIVPGYGLA

-507 NPEFEETDAAIIVG
+507 NPEFDDADAAIIVG

-526 NPAANDPEQDSPISG
+526 NPSANDPEVESPISG
-541 MPILNVEAADRVIFI
+541 MPVLTVENAEHVIFI

-595 VKNG
+595 VKNS

>member
-1 MHRARGQDPP
+1 
-11 RADQRSSSGGRMTS
+11 
-25 QLLAQLAIFVISAFL
+25 
-40 GFELI
+40 
-45 SRVPNLLHTPLMSA
+45 
-59 TNAIHGI
+59 
-66 VLVGAIIAL
+66 
-75 ASASDG
+75 
-81 FTATVGLIAVVFGAM
+81 
-96 NVVGGFWVT
+96 
-105 TRMLGMFG
+105 
-113 PPKKRV
+113 
-119 KKREEWPLQV
+119 LQV

-156 SGNTLAAV
+156 SGNTLAAI

-170 VATIFVADIDR
+170 IATIFVADIDK
-181 VLGALEIG
+181 VLNAAEIG
-189 AGVLVGS
+189 AGVLVGAV
-196 MIGAVAAQRVQ
+196 IGAVAAQRVH

-220 VGGAAAALVAVSEF
+220 VGGGAAALVAVSEF

-241 VVQETLV
+241 QGQETLV
-248 SAITVLLSVIIG
+248 SAIAVLLSVVIG
-260 TISFSGS
+260 TVSFAGS
-267 IIAFVK
+267 IIAFIK
-273 LQELALGGSVTFPL
+273 LQELALTGSVTFPL
-287 QQVVNALIALSILLL
+287 QQVVNAAIFVGILLL
-302 SANIVAD
+302 SANILAGGFV
-309 GAILPFLSPLAS
+309 LSPLVS
-321 LYVILGAALLLGV
+321 LYLILGASLLLGV

-339 IGGAGMSIVISLLN
+339 IGGADMPIVISLLN

-403 AGIAASGTSS
+403 AGIAAAGSS
-413 GGQQQDREVNDASA
+413 SSEQHEDREVNDRSA

-436 DAEKVIVVPGYGLA
+436 EAEKVVIVPGYGLA

-507 NPEFEETDAAIIVG
+507 NPEFDDADAAIIVG

-526 NPAANDPEQDSPISG
+526 NPSANDPEVESPISG
-541 MPILNVEAADRVIFI
+541 MPVLTVENAEHVIFI

-595 VKNG
+595 VKNS

>member
-1 MHRARGQDPP
+1 
-11 RADQRSSSGGRMTS
+11 
-25 QLLAQLAIFVISAFL
+25 
-40 GFELI
+40 
-45 SRVPNLLHTPLMSA
+45 
-59 TNAIHGI
+59 
-66 VLVGAIIAL
+66 
-75 ASASDG
+75 
-81 FTATVGLIAVVFGAM
+81 
-96 NVVGGFWVT
+96 
-105 TRMLGMFG
+105 
-113 PPKKRV
+113 
-119 KKREEWPLQV
+119 LQV
-129 APFLA
+129 APFIA
-134 YLAAAALF
+134 YLVAAALF
-142 IYGIRRLRTPETAR
+142 IYGIRRLRKPETAR
-156 SGNTLAAV
+156 SGNTIAAV

-170 VATIFVADIDR
+170 IATIFVADIDN
-181 VLGALEIG
+181 VLSVGQISV
-189 AGVLVGS
+189 GVLIGS
-196 MIGAVAAQRVQ
+196 VVGAVAAQRVQ

-220 VGGAAAALVAVSEF
+220 VGGGAAALVAVSEF

-241 VVQETLV
+241 QGHETLV
-248 SAITVLLSVIIG
+248 SAIAVLLSVIIG
-260 TISFSGS
+260 TVSFAGS
-267 IIAFVK
+267 TIAFIK
-273 LQELALGGSVTFPL
+273 LQELALTGSVTFPL
-287 QQVVNALIALSILLL
+287 QQVVNAAIFLGILLL
-302 SANIVAD
+302 SANILAGGLV
-309 GAILPFLSPLAS
+309 LSPLVSLYLILAAS
-321 LYVILGAALLLGV
+321 LVLGV

-339 IGGAGMSIVISLLN
+339 IGGADMPIVISLLN

-403 AGIAASGTSS
+403 AGIAAAGSS
-413 GGQQQDREVNDASA
+413 SSEQQEDREVNDASA

-436 DAEKVIVVPGYGLA
+436 EAEKVVIVPGYGLA
-450 VAQAQQAMRDLVE
+450 VAQAQQALRDLVE

-507 NPEFEETDAAIIVG
+507 NPEFEDADAAIIVG

-526 NPAANDPEQDSPISG
+526 NPSANDPEVESPISG
-541 MPILNVEAADRVIFI
+541 MPVLTVENAEHVIFI

>member
-1 MHRARGQDPP
+1 M
-11 RADQRSSSGGRMTS
+11 
-25 QLLAQLAIFVISAFL
+25 
-40 GFELI
+40 
-45 SRVPNLLHTPLMSA
+45 
-59 TNAIHGI
+59 
-66 VLVGAIIAL
+66 
-75 ASASDG
+75 
-81 FTATVGLIAVVFGAM
+81 
-96 NVVGGFWVT
+96 
-105 TRMLGMFG
+105 
-113 PPKKRV
+113 
-119 KKREEWPLQV
+119 QV

-170 VATIFVADIDR
+170 VATIFVADIDK
-181 VLGALEIG
+181 VLSAAEIG

-196 MIGAVAAQRVQ
+196 VLGAVAAQRVQ

-220 VGGAAAALVAVSEF
+220 VGGGAAALVAVSEF

-241 VVQETLV
+241 QGHETLV
-248 SAITVLLSVIIG
+248 SAVAVLLSVIIG
-260 TISFSGS
+260 TVSFAGS
-267 IIAFVK
+267 TIAFIK
-273 LQELALGGSVTFPL
+273 LQELALTGSVTFPL
-287 QQVVNALIALSILLL
+287 QQVVNAAIFLGILLL
-302 SANIVAD
+302 SANILAGGLV
-309 GAILPFLSPLAS
+309 LSPLVS
-321 LYVILGAALLLGV
+321 LYLILGASLLLGV

-339 IGGAGMSIVISLLN
+339 IGGADMPIVISLLN

-403 AGIAASGTSS
+403 AGIAASG
-413 GGQQQDREVNDASA
+413 GGGSEQQEDREVNDTSA
-427 SEVGEYLAD
+427 GEVGEYLAD
-436 DAEKVIVVPGYGLA
+436 EAEKVVIVPGYGLA

-507 NPEFEETDAAIIVG
+507 NPEFDDADAAIIVG

-526 NPAANDPEQDSPISG
+526 NPSANDPEVESPISG
-541 MPILNVEAADRVIFI
+541 MPVLTVENAEHVIFI

>member
-1 MHRARGQDPP
+1 
-11 RADQRSSSGGRMTS
+11 
-25 QLLAQLAIFVISAFL
+25 
-40 GFELI
+40 
-45 SRVPNLLHTPLMSA
+45 
-59 TNAIHGI
+59 
-66 VLVGAIIAL
+66 
-75 ASASDG
+75 
-81 FTATVGLIAVVFGAM
+81 
-96 NVVGGFWVT
+96 
-105 TRMLGMFG
+105 
-113 PPKKRV
+113 
-119 KKREEWPLQV
+119 
-129 APFLA
+129 
-134 YLAAAALF
+134 
-142 IYGIRRLRTPETAR
+142 
-156 SGNTLAAV
+156 
-164 GMVIAL
+164 
-170 VATIFVADIDR
+170 
-181 VLGALEIG
+181 
-189 AGVLVGS
+189 
-196 MIGAVAAQRVQ
+196 

-220 VGGAAAALVAVSEF
+220 VGGGAAALVAVSEF

-241 VVQETLV
+241 QGHETLV
-248 SAITVLLSVIIG
+248 SAIAVLLSVIIG
-260 TISFSGS
+260 TVSFAGS
-267 IIAFVK
+267 TIAFIK
-273 LQELALGGSVTFPL
+273 LQELALTGSVTFPL
-287 QQVVNALIALSILLL
+287 QQVVNAAIFLGILLL
-302 SANIVAD
+302 SANILAGGLV
-309 GAILPFLSPLAS
+309 LSPLVS
-321 LYVILGAALLLGV
+321 LYLILGASLLLGV

-339 IGGAGMSIVISLLN
+339 IGGADMPIVISLLN

-413 GGQQQDREVNDASA
+413 GGQQEDREVNDASA

-436 DAEKVIVVPGYGLA
+436 EAEKVVIVPGYGLA

-507 NPEFEETDAAIIVG
+507 NPEFDDADAAIIVG

-526 NPAANDPEQDSPISG
+526 NPSANDPEVESPISG
-541 MPILNVEAADRVIFI
+541 MPVLTVENAEHVIFI

>member
-1 MHRARGQDPP
+1 
-11 RADQRSSSGGRMTS
+11 
-25 QLLAQLAIFVISAFL
+25 
-40 GFELI
+40 
-45 SRVPNLLHTPLMSA
+45 
-59 TNAIHGI
+59 
-66 VLVGAIIAL
+66 
-75 ASASDG
+75 
-81 FTATVGLIAVVFGAM
+81 
-96 NVVGGFWVT
+96 
-105 TRMLGMFG
+105 
-113 PPKKRV
+113 
-119 KKREEWPLQV
+119 LQV
-129 APFLA
+129 APFIA

-164 GMVIAL
+164 GMAIAL
-170 VATIFVADIDR
+170 IATVFVADIDN
-181 VLGALEIG
+181 VLSVGQISI
-189 AGVLVGS
+189 GVLIGS
-196 MIGAVAAQRVQ
+196 VLGAVAAQRVQ

-220 VGGAAAALVAVSEF
+220 VGGGAAALVAVSEF

-241 VVQETLV
+241 QGHETLV
-248 SAITVLLSVIIG
+248 SAIAVLLSVIIG
-260 TISFSGS
+260 TVSFAGS
-267 IIAFVK
+267 TIAFIK
-273 LQELALGGSVTFPL
+273 LQELALTGSVTFPL
-287 QQVVNALIALSILLL
+287 QQVVNAAIFLGILLL
-302 SANIVAD
+302 SANILAGGLV
-309 GAILPFLSPLAS
+309 LSPLVS
-321 LYVILGAALLLGV
+321 LYLILGASLLLGV

-339 IGGAGMSIVISLLN
+339 IGGADMPIVISLLN

-403 AGIAASGTSS
+403 AGIAASG
-413 GGQQQDREVNDASA
+413 GGGSEQQEDREVNDKSA
-427 SEVGEYLAD
+427 GEVGEYLAD
-436 DAEKVIVVPGYGLA
+436 DAEKVIIVPGYGLA

-507 NPEFEETDAAIIVG
+507 NPEFDDADAAIIVG

-526 NPAANDPEQDSPISG
+526 NPSANDPEVESPISG
-541 MPILNVEAADRVIFI
+541 MPVLTVENAEHVIFI

-595 VKNG
+595 VKNS

>member
-1 MHRARGQDPP
+1 
-11 RADQRSSSGGRMTS
+11 
-25 QLLAQLAIFVISAFL
+25 
-40 GFELI
+40 
-45 SRVPNLLHTPLMSA
+45 
-59 TNAIHGI
+59 
-66 VLVGAIIAL
+66 
-75 ASASDG
+75 
-81 FTATVGLIAVVFGAM
+81 
-96 NVVGGFWVT
+96 
-105 TRMLGMFG
+105 
-113 PPKKRV
+113 
-119 KKREEWPLQV
+119 LQV

-156 SGNTLAAV
+156 SGNTLAAI

-170 VATIFVADIDR
+170 VATIFVADIDK
-181 VLGALEIG
+181 VLSAAQIG
-189 AGVLVGS
+189 VGVLVGS
-196 MIGAVAAQRVQ
+196 VLGAVAAQRVQ

-220 VGGAAAALVAVSEF
+220 VGGGAAALVAVSEF

-241 VVQETLV
+241 QGHETLV
-248 SAITVLLSVIIG
+248 SAVAVLLSVIIG
-260 TISFSGS
+260 TVSFAGS
-267 IIAFVK
+267 IIAFIK
-273 LQELALGGSVTFPL
+273 LQELALTGSVTFPL
-287 QQVVNALIALSILLL
+287 QQVVNAAIFLGILLL
-302 SANIVAD
+302 SANILAGGLV
-309 GAILPFLSPLAS
+309 LSPLVS
-321 LYVILGAALLLGV
+321 LYLILGASLLLGV

-339 IGGAGMSIVISLLN
+339 IGGADMPIVISLLN

-403 AGIAASGTSS
+403 AGIAAAGSSS
-413 GGQQQDREVNDASA
+413 GEQQEDREVNDRSA

-436 DAEKVIVVPGYGLA
+436 EAEKVVIVPGYGLA
-450 VAQAQQAMRDLVE
+450 VAQAQQALRDVVE

-507 NPEFEETDAAIIVG
+507 NPEFDDADAAIIVG

-526 NPAANDPEQDSPISG
+526 NPSANDPEVESPISG
-541 MPILNVEAADRVIFI
+541 MPVLTVENAEHVIFI

-595 VKNG
+595 VKNA